1 MMTHRAAARVVGALF
16 ITATG
21 SIILSVV
28 LLEPVVDAPDFLT
41 QASVSEAR
49 VAAGVLLELVNNIAV
64 VGIAVVIYPVLKP
77 FSERLALGY
86 VAARSIESV
95 LFTIG
100 TGHLLT
106 LLLVSHEFV
115 AAGAPP
121 ASHFHT
127 LGGMLLAGHDLG
139 NAALA
144 FTAFS
149 LGTLMLNYVLYRARL
164 VPRWISAFGPP
175 AGIDELGEVR
185 VEHVEEP
192 DVFQPLLG
200 SRSRSAVFW
209 RTARVM
215 LISGLE
221 LSSATVTML
230 DAPIFLQEM
239 VVAVWLIVRGFDA
252 SALAGGPQ
260 GLVHSTE

>member
-1 MMTHRAAARVVGALF
+1 MTHRAAARVVGALF

-28 LLEPVVDAPDFLT
+28 LLEPVVDARDFLT

-106 LLLVSHEFV
+106 LLLLSHEFV

-121 ASHFHT
+121 VSHFHT
-127 LGGMLLAGHDLG
+127 LGGILLAGHDLG
-139 NAALA
+139 GAYNAALA

-164 VPRWISAFGPP
+164 VPRWISTFG
-175 AGIDELGEVR
+175 
-185 VEHVEEP
+185 
-192 DVFQPLLG
+192 LLAAA
-200 SRSRSAVFW
+200 SILA
-209 RTARVM
+209 ARVM

-260 GLVHSTE
+260 GLVPATE

>member
-1 MMTHRAAARVVGALF
+1 MTHRAAARVVGALF

-64 VGIAVVIYPVLKP
+64 VGIAVVMYPVLKP

-106 LLLVSHEFV
+106 LLFVSQEFV

-121 ASHFHT
+121 VSHFHT
-127 LGGMLLAGHDLG
+127 LGGMLLAGHSLENASG
-139 NAALA
+139 GAALGFIA
-144 FTAFS
+144 VA
-149 LGTLMLNYVLYRARL
+149 LGTLTLNYVLYRARL
-164 VPRWISAFGPP
+164 VPRWISTFGLL
-175 AGIDELGEVR
+175 AGAS
-185 VEHVEEP
+185 
-192 DVFQPLLG
+192 LL
-200 SRSRSAVFW
+200 A
-209 RTARVM
+209 ARVM
-215 LISGLE
+215 AISGLG
-221 LSSATVTML
+221 LSPATVTIL
-230 DAPIFLQEM
+230 DAPIFLEEM
-239 VVAVWLIVRGFDA
+239 VVAVWLIVKGFDA

-260 GLVHSTE
+260 ELVTSTE